1 MKVRLHV
8 RPATSMRRSRAC
20 GIVGFVAVLLSAAS
34 TAPSPLY
41 SIYQEQWQF
50 STATTT
56 VVFAVY
62 CLCALAGMLLF
73 GSLSDTVGRRP
84 VLLLSLG
91 LVGVA
96 MVVFVLAD
104 GVGWLLAARALQGI
118 GGGVGG
124 CAVAA
129 ALIDL
134 APAGALLGSLTPIL
148 GIGAGSV
155 GAGVLVQYGPAPTT
169 LTYVVVLALT
179 VLAAG
184 GVLRIPETVPGGPRP
199 RFTVRPRRISVPAL
213 ARKAFL
219 LLSLPVVAVWAVG
232 GLYMGLGPML
242 AADLLGSRSSTVDG
256 LVVTMLAVF
265 GALAQL
271 TCRGVRCRTAISWG
285 SWLLLAGLA
294 LVAAALSFASTA
306 LFFLATALL
315 GFGWGATYMAAF
327 RLLTELAE
335 PARRGELLAAVNVVA
350 YVGTAVP
357 TIGLGVAA
365 QQMGMQNATTA
376 FIVVVAALVLLA
388 LAGLPQTPAAQA
400 PAVQTPEAQTP
411 VVQTPS
417 A

>member
-1 MKVRLHV
+1 M
-8 RPATSMRRSRAC
+8 
-20 GIVGFVAVLLSAAS
+20 LLSAAS

-41 SIYQEQWQF
+41 SLYQERWHF

-73 GSLSDTVGRRP
+73 GSLSDTAGRRP

-91 LVGVA
+91 LVGVS
-96 MVVFVLAD
+96 MVVFVFAD
-104 GVGWLLAARALQGI
+104 GVGWLLVARALQGI

-134 APAGALLGSLTPIL
+134 APGGASLGSLTPIV
-148 GIGAGSV
+148 GIGAGAV

-169 LTYVVVLALT
+169 LTYVVVLALI
-179 VLAAG
+179 VVAAV
-184 GVLRIPETVPGGPRP
+184 GVLRIPETVPGPRLGLL
-199 RFTVRPRRISVPAL
+199 VRPRRISVPVV

-219 LLSLPVVAVWAVG
+219 VLSLPVVAVWAVG
-232 GLYMGLGPML
+232 GLYMCLGPAL
-242 AADLLGSRSSTVDG
+242 AADLLGSRSSAADG

-265 GALAQL
+265 GALAQV
-271 TCRGVRCRTAISWG
+271 TCRGMRCRTAISRG

-294 LVAAALSFASTA
+294 LVAAALSLASTG
-306 LFFLATALL
+306 LFLIATALL

-327 RLLTELAE
+327 RLLTELAD
-335 PARRGELLAAVNVVA
+335 PARRGELLAAVNVVS

-357 TIGLGVAA
+357 TIGLGVAT
-365 QQMGMQNATTA
+365 QQMGMQNGTTA

-388 LAGLPQTPAAQA
+388 LAGLPQTSTA
-400 PAVQTPEAQTP
+400 
-411 VVQTPS
+411 
-417 A
+417 

>member
-1 MKVRLHV
+1 MNSGVIMKVRLHA
-8 RPATSMRRSRAC
+8 RPVAPLRRSWAC

-41 SIYQEQWQF
+41 SIYQEQWRF

-91 LVGVA
+91 LVGVS

-104 GVGWLLAARALQGI
+104 GVGWLLVARALQGI

-134 APAGALLGSLTPIL
+134 APGGALLGSLTPIV

-169 LTYVVVLALT
+169 LTYLVVLALT
-179 VLAAG
+179 VAAAV
-184 GVLRIPETVPGGPRP
+184 GVLRIPETVSHR
-199 RFTVRPRRISVPAL
+199 RLVVRPRRISVPVL

-219 LLSLPVVAVWAVG
+219 VLSLPVVAVWAVG

-242 AADLLGSRSSTVDG
+242 AADLLGSQSAAVDG

-265 GALAQL
+265 GALAQV
-271 TCRGVRCRTAISWG
+271 TCRGVRCRTAISRG

-294 LVAAALSFASTA
+294 LVAAALSFGSTV
-306 LFFLATALL
+306 LFFVATALL

-327 RLLTELAE
+327 RLLTELAD
-335 PARRGELLAAVNVVA
+335 PTRRGELLAAVNVVS
-350 YVGTAVP
+350 YVGTALP
-357 TIGLGVAA
+357 TIGLGLAT
-365 QQMGMQNATTA
+365 QQLGMQNATTA

-388 LAGLPQTPAAQA
+388 LANLPQPA
-400 PAVQTPEAQTP
+400 AQTP
-411 VVQTPS
+411 VEQRTPV

>member
-1 MKVRLHV
+1 MKVRLHA
-8 RPATSMRRSRAC
+8 RPTAPIRRSRAC

-41 SIYQEQWQF
+41 SIYQEQWRF

-91 LVGVA
+91 LVGVS

-104 GVGWLLAARALQGI
+104 GVGWLLVARALQGI

-134 APAGALLGSLTPIL
+134 APTGALLGSLTPIV

-169 LTYVVVLALT
+169 LTYLVVLALT
-179 VLAAG
+179 VAAAV
-184 GVLRIPETVPGGPRP
+184 GVLRIPETVPVSGR
-199 RFTVRPRRISVPAL
+199 RLVVRPRRISVPVL

-219 LLSLPVVAVWAVG
+219 VLSLPVVAVWAVG

-242 AADLLGSRSSTVDG
+242 AADLLGSQSTTVDG
-256 LVVTMLAVF
+256 LVVTMLALF
-265 GALAQL
+265 GALAQV
-271 TCRGVRCRTAISWG
+271 TCRGVRCRTAISRG

-294 LVAAALSFASTA
+294 LVAAALSFGSTV

-327 RLLTELAE
+327 RLLTELAD
-335 PARRGELLAAVNVVA
+335 PTRRGELLAAVNVVS
-350 YVGTAVP
+350 YVGTALP
-357 TIGLGVAA
+357 TIGLGLAA

-376 FIVVVAALVLLA
+376 FIVVVALLVLLA
-388 LAGLPQTPAAQA
+388 LAGLPQTPAAK
-400 PAVQTPEAQTP
+400 TPSKTP
-411 VVQTPS
+411 V

>member
-1 MKVRLHV
+1 MQVRLHA
-8 RPATSMRRSRAC
+8 RPAAPIRRSWAC

-41 SIYQEQWQF
+41 SIYQEQWRF

-91 LVGVA
+91 LVGVS

-104 GVGWLLAARALQGI
+104 GVGWLLVARALQGI

-134 APAGALLGSLTPIL
+134 APAGALLGSLTPIV

-169 LTYVVVLALT
+169 LTYLVVLALT
-179 VLAAG
+179 VVAAV
-184 GVLRIPETVPGGPRP
+184 GVLRIPETVPVSR
-199 RFTVRPRRISVPAL
+199 RRLVVRPRRISVPVV

-219 LLSLPVVAVWAVG
+219 VLSLPVVAVWAVG

-242 AADLLGSRSSTVDG
+242 AADLLGSQSATVDG

-265 GALAQL
+265 GALAQV
-271 TCRGVRCRTAISWG
+271 TCRGVRCRTAISRG

-294 LVAAALSFASTA
+294 LVAAALSFGSTV

-327 RLLTELAE
+327 RLLTELAD
-335 PARRGELLAAVNVVA
+335 PTRRGELLAAVNVVS
-350 YVGTAVP
+350 YVGTALP
-357 TIGLGVAA
+357 TIGLGLAA

-388 LAGLPQTPAAQA
+388 LAGLPQTPAAKA
-400 PAVQTPEAQTP
+400 PGA
-411 VVQTPS
+411 
-417 A
+417 